1 MLRDQ
6 KSDGLPPF
14 RPVDDTPT
22 LAAPAIPPF
31 VPSFPEI
38 FQQHAQFL
46 WRTLM
51 NLGVPPH
58 EAQDLCQEVMLTVHR
73 KLPEFDGQSLRGWL
87 YGICVRMASDYR
99 RSARVRREIVSE
111 APPDQMVDASQVDE
125 LDQKRRLARLLAA
138 LDQLDEG
145 KRAAFVLHE
154 IEELTLAEVAEAL
167 QTPLQT
173 VYSRIR
179 AAHALIQR
187 AFAEPPQSQSS
198 KGGILE
204 AG

>member
-1 MLRDQ
+1 MRMAQ
-6 KSDGLPPF
+6 KSDGLGPF
-14 RPVDDTPT
+14 RPVDESPT
-22 LAAPAIPPF
+22 LAAPATAPF

-51 NLGVPPH
+51 NLGVPAH

-99 RSARVRREIVSE
+99 RSARVRREIVSD
-111 APPDQMVDASQVDE
+111 APPDQSVEASQGDE
-125 LDQKRRLARLLAA
+125 LDQKRRLTRLLAA

-179 AAHALIQR
+179 SAHALIQR
-187 AFAEPPQSQSS
+187 AFDEPAPSLSS

>member
-1 MLRDQ
+1 MRRDQ
-6 KSDGLPPF
+6 NYEELPPF
-14 RPVDDTPT
+14 RPVDEAPT
-22 LAAPAIPPF
+22 LATPAKRPL
-31 VPSFPEI
+31 VPSFPEV

-51 NLGVPPH
+51 NLGVPAH

-73 KLPEFDGQSLRGWL
+73 KLPDFDGQSLRGWL
-87 YGICVRMASDYR
+87 YGICVRVASDYR
-99 RSARVRREIVSE
+99 RSARVRREVVSE
-111 APPDQMVDASQVDE
+111 APPDQAIEASQGDA
-125 LDQKRRLARLLAA
+125 LDHKRRLTRLLAA

-154 IEELTLAEVAEAL
+154 IEELTLAEISEAL
-167 QTPLQT
+167 QTPIQT

-179 AAHALIQR
+179 AAHVLIQR
-187 AFAEPPQSQSS
+187 AFEQPALAGSS

>member
-1 MLRDQ
+1 MPSAQ
-6 KSDGLPPF
+6 KDGELPPF
-14 RPVDDTPT
+14 RPVDETRT
-22 LAAPAIPPF
+22 SAFSAAPLF

-51 NLGVPPH
+51 NLGVPGH

-73 KLPEFDGQSLRGWL
+73 KLADFDGQSLRGWL
-87 YGICVRMASDYR
+87 YGICVRVASDYR
-99 RSARVRREIVSE
+99 RSARVRREVVSDT
-111 APPDQMVDASQVDE
+111 PPDQVVEALQGE
-125 LDQKRRLARLLAA
+125 ALDQKRHLTRLLAA
-138 LDQLDEG
+138 LDQLDES

-154 IEELTLAEVAEAL
+154 IEGLTLTEVSVAL

-179 AAHALIQR
+179 AAHLLVQR
-187 AFAEPPQSQSS
+187 AFAEPTLSN

>member
-1 MLRDQ
+1 MRRDQ
-6 KSDGLPPF
+6 NSDGLPPF
-14 RPVDDTPT
+14 RPVDEV
-22 LAAPAIPPF
+22 LALPAPAKPPL
-31 VPSFPEI
+31 VPSFPEV

-51 NLGVPPH
+51 NLGIPAH

-73 KLPEFDGQSLRGWL
+73 KLPDFDGQSLRGWL
-87 YGICVRMASDYR
+87 YGICVRVASDYR
-99 RSARVRREIVSE
+99 RSARVRREVVSE
-111 APPDQMVDASQVDE
+111 APPDQSIEASQADA
-125 LDQKRRLARLLAA
+125 LDHKRRLTLLLAA

-167 QTPLQT
+167 QTPIQT

-187 AFAEPPQSQSS
+187 AFEQPTLSGSS
-198 KGGILE
+198 KGGILA

>member
-1 MLRDQ
+1 MSGDQ
-6 KSDGLPPF
+6 NYTGSPPF
-14 RPVDDTPT
+14 RSVDPAPT
-22 LAAPAIPPF
+22 LAAPARPPL
-31 VPSFPEI
+31 VPSFPEV

-51 NLGVPPH
+51 NLGVPAH

-73 KLPEFDGQSLRGWL
+73 KLPDFDGQSLRGWL
-87 YGICVRMASDYR
+87 YGICVRVASDYR
-99 RSARVRREIVSE
+99 RSARVRREVVSE
-111 APPDQMVDASQVDE
+111 APPDQAVEASQGDA
-125 LDQKRRLARLLAA
+125 LDRKRRLTRLMAA
-138 LDQLDEG
+138 LDQLDEA

-167 QTPLQT
+167 QAPIQT

-179 AAHALIQR
+179 AAHVLIQR
-187 AFAEPPQSQSS
+187 AFAPPASS
-198 KGGILE
+198 GPNKGGILE

>member
-1 MLRDQ
+1 MSGDQ
-6 KSDGLPPF
+6 NYAGLPPF
-14 RPVDDTPT
+14 RPVDEVPT
-22 LAAPAIPPF
+22 LAAPARPPL
-31 VPSFPEI
+31 VPSFPEV

-51 NLGVPPH
+51 NLGVPSH

-73 KLPEFDGQSLRGWL
+73 KLPDFDGQSLRGWL
-87 YGICVRMASDYR
+87 YGICVRVASDYR
-99 RSARVRREIVSE
+99 RSARVRREVVSE
-111 APPDQMVDASQVDE
+111 APPDQAVEASQGDA
-125 LDQKRRLARLLAA
+125 LDRKRRLTRLLAA

-167 QTPLQT
+167 QTPIQT

-179 AAHALIQR
+179 AAHVLIQR
-187 AFAEPPQSQSS
+187 AFEPPAHSGPS